1 MKPNRP
7 YLDTSRPLP
16 GPAPAGGRGSV
27 NPNTSQGGSM
37 LYSNRAHFRS
47 GRARPLWGLV
57 LAAGLALAP
66 PAQALTPGE
75 VLVIDFSTG
84 TGFQGALFV
93 VDPATGARTV
103 LSDFGSGANPGFN
116 PSGVAVEPN
125 GTILVVD
132 QDAGTGN
139 LGALFRVDPLSGT
152 RTLLS
157 DFGSG
162 PNPGSDPAGVAVEP
176 DGTILV
182 VDPFAGTGGQGAL
195 FRADPLSGARTL
207 LSDFGSGANPG
218 VNPVGVAVEP
228 NGTILVV
235 DQDAGTG
242 GQGAL
247 FRVDPLSGTRTL
259 VSDFG
264 SGANP
269 GSNPV
274 GVAVVPDTTPPDTST
289 SPSFGF
295 SGTDDATP
303 PASLGFECQLDGAGF
318 SPCTSP
324 KTYTGLS
331 LGMHTFEVR
340 AIDAAGNVDLTPA
353 SYTWTINTAAATCF
367 GLPATKTGTPGNNL
381 LIGTSGN
388 DVIVGL
394 GGNDVILGL
403 GGNDRL
409 CGGDGK
415 DALFDD
421 KGDDQL
427 DGGLGTDVLLGGQ
440 GTDTCIKA
448 RRSTLV
454 PERILS
460 IPTAQGCALL
470 IFVKPPAPAD
480 ALARLDRN
488 AVHAHAF
495 HRIMAMPWRR

>member
-16 GPAPAGGRGSV
+16 GLAPAGRGSPLV
-27 NPNTSQGGSM
+27 NPSTSQGGSM
-37 LYSNRAHFRS
+37 RYSNRAHFRS
-47 GRARPLWGLV
+47 GRARPLWGFV

-75 VLVIDFSTG
+75 VLVIDSGAG

-116 PSGVAVEPN
+116 PVGVAVEPDGTILVIDINAGTGFQGALFRVDPLTGARTLLSDFGSGANPGESPVGVAVEPN

-132 QDAGTGN
+132 VSAGTGN
-139 LGALFRVDPLSGT
+139 LGALFRVDPLSG
-152 RTLLS
+152 
-157 DFGSG
+157 
-162 PNPGSDPAGVAVEP
+162 A
-176 DGTILV
+176 
-182 VDPFAGTGGQGAL
+182 
-195 FRADPLSGARTL
+195 
-207 LSDFGSGANPG
+207 
-218 VNPVGVAVEP
+218 
-228 NGTILVV
+228 
-235 DQDAGTG
+235 
-242 GQGAL
+242 
-247 FRVDPLSGTRTL
+247 RTL

-269 GSNPV
+269 GSDPI
-274 GVAVVPDTTPPDTST
+274 GVAVMPDTTPPDTSLTSTPPNPDTGT

-303 PASLGFECQLDGAGF
+303 PASLGFECRLDGAGF

-331 LGMHTFEVR
+331 LGVHTFEVR

-353 SYTWTINTAAATCF
+353 SYTWTINAAAATCF

-415 DALFDD
+415 DALFGD

-440 GTDTCIKA
+440 GTDTCING
-448 RRSTLV
+448 
-454 PERILS
+454 E
-460 IPTAQGCALL
+460 ALHSC
-470 IFVKPPAPAD
+470 P
-480 ALARLDRN
+480 
-488 AVHAHAF
+488 
-495 HRIMAMPWRR
+495 